1 MVGLTPLDVYKQRNK
16 DYMKILR
23 RRRAKIWR
31 KKITLLPLLK
41 SHLWPLHDIWD
52 SKT

>member
-1 MVGLTPLDVYKQRNK
+1 
-16 DYMKILR
+16 MKVLR
-23 RRRAKIWR
+23 RRRAKMWR

-52 SKT
+52 SKTQCIVKLIRKKVTIALT